1 MNCLLIWAV
10 GLNCKIEFVFYG
22 LFFMKH
28 FKFVFTHQSQV
39 SPAEIL
45 NKLASSSIQE
55 NWISISCRQNSPLV
69 KYLNAKRSA
78 LCFCV
83 VVKSRN
89 TVI

>member
-10 GLNCKIEFVFYG
+10 GLNCKMEFIFYG
-22 LFFMKH
+22 LFLMKH

-55 NWISISCRQNSPLV
+55 NWISISPPPKQSSREVFECQKITLYVFVSW
-69 KYLNAKRSA
+69 LNHEI
-78 LCFCV
+78 L
-83 VVKSRN
+83 
-89 TVI
+89 